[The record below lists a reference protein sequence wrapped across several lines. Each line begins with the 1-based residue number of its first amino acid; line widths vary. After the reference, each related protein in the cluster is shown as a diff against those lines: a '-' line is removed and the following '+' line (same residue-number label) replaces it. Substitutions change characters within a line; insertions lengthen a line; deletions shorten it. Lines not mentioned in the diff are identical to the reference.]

1 MKLLIFDRE
10 REILKFRK
18 GNSFVNYYNFLLFSV
33 VLCGAKHHTSLSSLN
48 LESNINRA
56 TVSLSSLSFV

>member
-33 VLCGAKHHTSLSSLN
+33 VLCGAKHHTLSSLN
-48 LESNINRA
+48 LKSNINRA